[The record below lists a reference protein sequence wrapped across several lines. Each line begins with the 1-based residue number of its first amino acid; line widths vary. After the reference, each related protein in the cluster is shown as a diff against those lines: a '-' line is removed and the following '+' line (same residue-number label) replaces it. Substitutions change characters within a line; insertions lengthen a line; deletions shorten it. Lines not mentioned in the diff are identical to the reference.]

1 MSGPGAPPRRARPRP
16 ATGLVRPPPGYRAV
30 VTEGNDSST
39 QSVASPEP
47 GTPKPAKPPKAPKP
61 PKPPIRAGRILAGA
75 ARVARR
81 DPWRILG
88 IAIAVTVATVLAEI
102 VADHVVDEHSA
113 WQGAVAGVLTEG
125 IGLVG
130 TVFLSGFLCRLT
142 GGADRG
148 QQPVAIREVL
158 ATLPWRRLI
167 TADLVVVLLVVA
179 GLIALVIP
187 GLILANLL
195 ALTGP
200 VIEIEDRPVRRALR
214 RSARLV
220 RPYFWRVALLA
231 MVPIILVSQLEVVG
245 PEPTGAAEILETLAI
260 RGVAAG
266 IVEAAIGLILVQL
279 CYRLIALDSAAT
291 RAAAARPAAGAA

>member
-1 MSGPGAPPRRARPRP
+1 MPP
-16 ATGLVRPPPGYRAV
+16 
-30 VTEGNDSST
+30 D
-39 QSVASPEP
+39 Q
-47 GTPKPAKPPKAPKP
+47 
-61 PKPPIRAGRILAGA
+61 
-75 ARVARR
+75 
-81 DPWRILG
+81 
-88 IAIAVTVATVLAEI
+88 
-102 VADHVVDEHSA
+102 
-113 WQGAVAGVLTEG
+113 
-125 IGLVG
+125 
-130 TVFLSGFLCRLT
+130 RL
-142 GGADRG
+142 DRG
-148 QQPVAIREVL
+148 QQPIAIREVL
-158 ATLPWRRLI
+158 VTLPWRRLVA
-167 TADLVVVLLVVA
+167 ADLLVVLLVVA

-187 GLILANLL
+187 GLVIANLL
-195 ALTGP
+195 VLTGP

-279 CYRLIALDSAAT
+279 CYRLIALDAAAT

>member
-1 MSGPGAPPRRARPRP
+1 
-16 ATGLVRPPPGYRAV
+16 

-47 GTPKPAKPPKAPKP
+47 KPPKP
-61 PKPPIRAGRILAGA
+61 PKPPIQAGRILAGA

-88 IAIAVTVATVLAEI
+88 VAIAVTLVSVLAEI
-102 VADHVVDEHSA
+102 VAEHVVDEHSA
-113 WQGAVAGVLTEG
+113 WQTAVAGVLTEA
-125 IGLVG
+125 IGLLG

-158 ATLPWRRLI
+158 ATLPWRRLVA
-167 TADLVVVLLVVA
+167 ADLLVVLLVIV

-187 GLILANLL
+187 GLVIANFLAV
-195 ALTGP
+195 AGP
-200 VIEIEDRPVRRALR
+200 VIEIEDRPVRAALR

-231 MVPIILVSQLEVVG
+231 MVPVIVVSQLEGAG
-245 PEPTGAAEILETLAI
+245 PEPTGAPEILATLAI
-260 RGVAAG
+260 RGVG
-266 IVEAAIGLILVQL
+266 GGVVEAAIGLVLVQL
-279 CYRLIALDSAAT
+279 CYRLIALDAAAS
-291 RAAAARPAAGAA
+291 RAAAARQAAGAA